1 MAKAKTLGTAKRFGP
16 RYGKT
21 VKEKFAKIEKEVR
34 KKHKCPYC
42 NKVSVRRISAGI
54 WSCSKCGKK
63 FTGKAYSPLRR
74 VIGKEKQIEVIEEL
88 TEEELQEEP
97 KKEKKKEEKK
107 IEVPKKESETQPE
120 EKVEEKQKDI

>member
-1 MAKAKTLGTAKRFGP
+1 MAKVKSLGTAKRFGP

-42 NKVSVRRISAGI
+42 NNISVRRISAGI
-54 WSCSKCGKK
+54 WNCSKCSKK

-74 VIGKEKQIEVIEEL
+74 VLGKEKQKEVIEEL
-88 TEEELQEEP
+88 TEEELQEES
-97 KKEKKKEEKK
+97 KKEKKKETNKK
-107 IEVPKKESETQPE
+107 EAPKEESETQLE
-120 EKVEEKQKDI
+120 EETEEKQKDI